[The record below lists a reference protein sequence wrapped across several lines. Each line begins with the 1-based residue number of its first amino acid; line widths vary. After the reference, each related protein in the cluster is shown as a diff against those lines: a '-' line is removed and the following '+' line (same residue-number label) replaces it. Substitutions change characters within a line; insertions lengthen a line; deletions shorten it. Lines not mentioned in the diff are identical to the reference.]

1 MIIGVLHLTFRLH
14 GNRSL
19 KDKRRVALSLKQ
31 KLRNTFNVAVGEVAA
46 QDAHDRLVLA
56 VVTVANETAKAESRL
71 AKALALVEAASPT
84 ELAACR
90 TEFFGDDETE
100 GGVGS
105 FDTDFDGDFDLEFKK
120 DGNWSN
126 PDGRDL

>member
-19 KDKRRVALSLKQ
+19 KGKRKVALSLKQ
-31 KLRNTFNVAVGEVAA
+31 KLRNTFNVSVGEVAA

-56 VVTVANETAKAESRL
+56 VVTVANETAKVESRL
-71 AKALALVEAASPT
+71 AKALALVEAASPV

-90 TEFFGDDETE
+90 TEVFGDDEAD
-100 GGVGS
+100 G
-105 FDTDFDGDFDLEFKK
+105 GDFGFESGYGDDFEDQL
-120 DGNWSN
+120 DVSD
-126 PDGRDL
+126 PDGRDE